1 MSIGLSHA
9 FQNMKDLNFEFARS
23 VVKKSNL
30 TLAQRSNSIDLKV
43 PVPIEHSAAYNWD
56 ESVCK
61 TKLQLAVFIVNLKLD
76 FKICQMKSSFI
87 QRKDILK
94 NNNQSKA

>member
-43 PVPIEHSAAYNWD
+43 PVPIEHSAAYN
-56 ESVCK
+56 
-61 TKLQLAVFIVNLKLD
+61 
-76 FKICQMKSSFI
+76 
-87 QRKDILK
+87 
-94 NNNQSKA
+94 